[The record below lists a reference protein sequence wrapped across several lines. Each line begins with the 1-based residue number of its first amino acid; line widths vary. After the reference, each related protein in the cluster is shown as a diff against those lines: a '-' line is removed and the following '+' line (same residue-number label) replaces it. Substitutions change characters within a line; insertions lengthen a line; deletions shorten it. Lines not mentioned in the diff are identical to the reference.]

1 MRHLSGLGYEIIRT
15 FYQNGPFGN
24 LGGLGLEMIH
34 NDSKTKRFGFK
45 RPLRSVVT
53 LNGTPSQ
60 VLETGLGLGK
70 SAPPVRKPHDEF
82 RANMGL
88 RIALSK
94 PYVGLATSFSP
105 FKPTFTRL

>member
-1 MRHLSGLGYEIIRT
+1 MILKLRVLALSE
-15 FYQNGPFGN
+15 
-24 LGGLGLEMIH
+24 
-34 NDSKTKRFGFK
+34 
-45 RPLRSVVT
+45 PLRSVVT

-70 SAPPVRKPHDEF
+70 SVPPVRKPHDEF